1 MAGGVR
7 RRQGGRQG
15 AARSL
20 AAFVTLIETMRAA
33 TAGLP
38 LPEAVEH
45 VIAASGLVAHY
56 KAEKDGQDRLD
67 NLEELVNAAGGFLRE
82 ADLAV
87 DAPIAPADGADAG
100 EAAEAGARPI
110 R

>member
-1 MAGGVR
+1 MK
-7 RRQGGRQG
+7 
-15 AARSL
+15 
-20 AAFVTLIETMRAA
+20 LIESMRAA

-45 VIAASGLVAHY
+45 VNAASGLVAHY
-56 KAEKDGQDRLD
+56 RSEKDGQDRLD
-67 NLEELVNAAGGFLRE
+67 NLEELVNAADGFLRE

-87 DAPIAPADGADAG
+87 DAPIAGAGTAGDARG
-100 EAAEAGARPI
+100 RRSRAPPI